1 MKKSK
6 PSKTQSVIRWNIISG
21 AHAFGVSR
29 DKLKAALVETG
40 IPCGR
45 GADHTTLQIHTALS
59 GSFRHESVLLKRAK
73 RKLAELEL
81 QEKERV
87 LIDREEVAAFIL
99 DTYRPLREFIC
110 SQPGRLAASI
120 NPADPKHARD
130 LLERERD
137 EFIRLK
143 PKLPPGKSDEQKPEK
158 QNN

>member
-1 MKKSK
+1 MRKPKS
-6 PSKTQSVIRWNIISG
+6 SSVKWNIISG
-21 AHAFGVSR
+21 AQAFGVSR

-45 GADHTTLQIHTALS
+45 GADYTTLQIHTALS

-87 LIDREEVAAFIL
+87 LIDREEVAHFIIASFS
-99 DTYRPLREFIC
+99 PLREFIV
-110 SQPGRLAASI
+110 SQPGRLATVI

-137 EFIRLK
+137 DFIKLK
-143 PKLPPGKSDEQKPEK
+143 YKLPPDKPGEQKPDEHK
-158 QNN
+158 